1 MRKTEMKWRENIIKG
16 YEINDIII
24 DIKNIYTN
32 MRPYLIII
40 DYITQ
45 KKITQIIEY
54 KKYSQTTNINYKIK
68 KTPQN
73 HKNNFGSITNIY
85 RSMLTNFQIIPYFL
99 S

>member
-40 DYITQ
+40 DYIT
-45 KKITQIIEY
+45 
-54 KKYSQTTNINYKIK
+54 
-68 KTPQN
+68 
-73 HKNNFGSITNIY
+73 
-85 RSMLTNFQIIPYFL
+85 
-99 S
+99 